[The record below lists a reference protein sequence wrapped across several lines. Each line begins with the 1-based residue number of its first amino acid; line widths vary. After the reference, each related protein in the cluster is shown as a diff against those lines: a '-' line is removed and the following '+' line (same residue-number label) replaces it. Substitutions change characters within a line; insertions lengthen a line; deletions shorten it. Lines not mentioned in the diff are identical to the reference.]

1 MAKIHVRGGSPLTLK
16 FEDDDKNILAVRLE
30 PKNSKGEY
38 WVINE
43 ADDKKVK
50 AVGTA
55 GKNIFRETNPTLN
68 TCEIGYE
75 NELRKAKTTV

>member
-43 ADDKKVK
+43 ADDKKV
-50 AVGTA
+50 AVLSVRTGRSLPGRRPA
-55 GKNIFRETNPTLN
+55 PPSPSG
-68 TCEIGYE
+68 
-75 NELRKAKTTV
+75 